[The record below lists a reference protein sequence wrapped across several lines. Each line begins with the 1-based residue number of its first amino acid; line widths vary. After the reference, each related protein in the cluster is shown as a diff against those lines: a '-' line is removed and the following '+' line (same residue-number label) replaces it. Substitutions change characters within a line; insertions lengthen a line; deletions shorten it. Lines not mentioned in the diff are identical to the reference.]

1 MPHLNLNRCLDSFIL
16 VTVIVGLGNVFV
28 YLNALNNVRFILIS
42 MSLHSPFAI
51 HKAERGTLNLIVY

>member
-42 MSLHSPFAI
+42 MRLHSPFAI